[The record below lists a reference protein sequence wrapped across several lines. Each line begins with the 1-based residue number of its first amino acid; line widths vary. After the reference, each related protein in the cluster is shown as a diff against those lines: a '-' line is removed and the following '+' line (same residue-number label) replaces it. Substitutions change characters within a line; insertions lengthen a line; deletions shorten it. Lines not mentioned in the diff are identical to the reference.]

1 MSIDPSQVPDPE
13 IKPSSTPDGPQ
24 TIPTPHNPPHESP
37 MGDPEPQPETQPG
50 ESVHFDLRAS
60 NPNSG
65 GDDGLTGEMGISSE
79 RTGPAGF
86 NPAASDV
93 EGTGSKGTS
102 VSQTDGTADTTPT
115 EWDAVDV
122 SQKDVQTDPQ
132 PDGTDA
138 FADDGSNVDRTV
150 GEPRPQPIA
159 DEKSRRT
166 V

>member
-1 MSIDPSQVPDPE
+1 MTNDPSQFPE
-13 IKPSSTPDGPQ
+13 PEVKPSSTPDGPQ
-24 TIPTPHNPPHESP
+24 TIPADDPAESSP
-37 MGDPEPQPETQPG
+37 MGDPGSAPERG

-65 GDDGLTGEMGISSE
+65 GDGGLTGEMGISSE

-86 NPAASDV
+86 NPADTGV
-93 EGTGSKGTS
+93 QGTGSKGTS
-102 VSQTDGTADTTPT
+102 VGQTDGTADTTPT

-132 PDGTDA
+132 PGGTNA
-138 FADDGSNVDRTV
+138 FADDGENVDRTV

-159 DEKSRRT
+159 DEKSRRHA
-166 V
+166 